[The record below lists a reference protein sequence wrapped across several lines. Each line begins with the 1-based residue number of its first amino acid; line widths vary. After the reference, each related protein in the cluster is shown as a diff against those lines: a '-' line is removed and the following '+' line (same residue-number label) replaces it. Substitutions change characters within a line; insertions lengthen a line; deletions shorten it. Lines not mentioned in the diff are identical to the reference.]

1 MIRKGQI
8 NDALEIG
15 NIKINTWRKTYFNI
29 FPDEF
34 LDKLNIE
41 TEEQKYIKSYP
52 NRKVK
57 VYEKDGQIIAYCYY
71 GNRKEEILPDYTGEV
86 FALYVKNDCQDKG
99 VGTKLLQDAI
109 NDLAKENKKILL
121 WCAKENYRAI
131 SFYKKNGLKVL
142 TEDIENI
149 GGKNVEKTALG
160 INLNKEKSY
169 TIKKS
174 ANYITKGDSTAI
186 YANPDLIV
194 LNNETNKWFNQILNK
209 EDISN
214 IPQKFIDYLIRKE
227 VIESA

>member
-1 MIRKGQI
+1 MIRKGHI

-99 VGTKLLQDAI
+99 VGTKLLKDAI
-109 NDLAKENKKILL
+109 NDLSKENKH
-121 WCAKENYRAI
+121 N
-131 SFYKKNGLKVL
+131 
-142 TEDIENI
+142 
-149 GGKNVEKTALG
+149 
-160 INLNKEKSY
+160 
-169 TIKKS
+169 
-174 ANYITKGDSTAI
+174 
-186 YANPDLIV
+186 
-194 LNNETNKWFNQILNK
+194 
-209 EDISN
+209 
-214 IPQKFIDYLIRKE
+214 
-227 VIESA
+227 